1 MLRTARPLRPAV
13 AALAFTSV
21 ALLLLV
27 AAGAAHAAVWVIPAT
42 GRAFPGTPPGVNQT
56 IAIDAAQNEYEGAQV
71 VLRDGGDHAV
81 SFSWSA
87 DSDALIVANTVLDQ
101 VYYVNVTKPTTD
113 LDRRAG
119 LYPDPLVP
127 RSFDSPITI
136 PSFTTSFYLLTHVPL
151 GTPGGDYGATLV
163 VQNGTETV
171 QVPFRL
177 HVWGFG
183 WAQLSTRT
191 GFALDE
197 KALRRSV
204 EGSGLHWTNRAERN
218 RLLLN
223 TYVMLARHG
232 ICSLAPLGLPPT
244 SPDGTFDAAKYAA
257 TLAPFLDAGGLDL
270 SATRIPWLRWWPW
283 AFGREYGASSPQ
295 LATYLTGLC
304 AMYEQ
309 YGWQDKAYAYI
320 MDETTK
326 RWEERTAEQYARV
339 LHRASAISGYRIKF
353 LLTDDPRPK
362 SLGGVKQANG
372 FLNDDVDIW
381 GVRYFYFFGR
391 IPALRQQKAAG
402 KEVWWYTYANSWVAR
417 IPNFVIE
424 KSNTDQRVWGWLM
437 ERWNVDGLMN
447 WALNEWSAPNS
458 PSIYRDPYQDP
469 LSRDTPT
476 RAANGDSSLIYP
488 GYYPSYGLTDP
499 YAAPVS
505 SLRLEA
511 LRDGLEDREYMRIA
525 DGLPGGAQVVSQAL
539 ATITQFPYKIVQ
551 KNIFNFPTYS
561 HDPAA
566 YEAAR
571 LTVADFVAT
580 HQH

>member
-1 MLRTARPLRPAV
+1 MFA
-13 AALAFTSV
+13 

-42 GRAFPGTPPGVNQT
+42 GRAFPGTPPGAVQT

-71 VLRDGGDHAV
+71 VLRGGGDHAV

-87 DSDALIVANTVLDQ
+87 DSDPLIVANTILDQ
-101 VYYVNVTKPTTD
+101 VYYVNVTQPTTD
-113 LDRRAG
+113 LNRRAG

-127 RSFDSPITI
+127 RSFDSQIAV

-151 GTPGGDYGATLV
+151 DTPAGDYGATLV
-163 VQNGTETV
+163 VQNGLETV
-171 QVPFRL
+171 QVPFSL

-191 GFALDE
+191 GFGLDE

-204 EGSGLHWTNRAERN
+204 EGSGLRWNNGAERS

-223 TYVMLARHG
+223 TYIMLAQHG
-232 ICSLAPLGLPPT
+232 ICSLAPLDLPPT

-257 TLAPFLDAGGLDL
+257 ALAPYLDAGGLDL
-270 SATRIPWLRWWPW
+270 SATRIPWVRWWPW
-283 AFGREYGASSPQ
+283 SFGRAYDASSPQ
-295 LATYLTGLC
+295 LATYLTELC
-304 AMYEQ
+304 AMYAQ

-326 RWEERTAEQYARV
+326 HSEELAAQDYARV
-339 LHRASAISGYRIKF
+339 LHAASAASGYRIKF
-353 LLTDDPRPK
+353 LLTDDPRPR

-402 KEVWWYTYANSWVAR
+402 KEVWWYTYANSWVAT

-447 WALNEWSAPNS
+447 WALNEWSMPNS
-458 PSIYRDPYQDP
+458 PPTYRDPYQDP
-469 LSRDTPT
+469 LSRDTST
-476 RAANGDSSLIYP
+476 RQANGDSSLIYP
-488 GYYPSYGLTDP
+488 GYYPAYGLTDP

-539 ATITQFPYKIVQ
+539 ATITQFPYKVVQ

-566 YEAAR
+566 YERAR
-571 LTVADFVAT
+571 LAIADFIAT
-580 HQH
+580 HLQ